1 MKKTLNP
8 VSLMELLESNKTLMY
23 PQDGLVINVIED
35 CPVDLTRLQGDPVQ
49 HWQPELGLD
58 RLLYLHRCTAGGERK
73 RERERQRQRQRQ
85 RER

>member
-1 MKKTLNP
+1 
-8 VSLMELLESNKTLMY
+8 MY

-73 RERERQRQRQRQ
+73 RERERETETETE
-85 RER
+85 REVSRLSEVDVRSPKVCSH